1 MKKIRT
7 LIVDD
12 EPIAQEIL
20 ETYLLKI
27 PELEL
32 AGKCKN
38 ALEAFS
44 MLNKGQTDLML
55 LDINMPEISG
65 IDFLKSLKNP
75 PHIIFTTA
83 YSEFALESYEMNAI
97 DYLLKPISFER
108 FLKAIDKTVKIIQA
122 GQTENNAPVNI
133 STQSSESQSNLMFV
147 KSEGKLIKID
157 LNQLWLV
164 EGLKDYVQLWIDE
177 GKIIVHTTMK
187 NLEDLLLSHPHFIRV
202 HKSHIINIRYI
213 SEVWGNSIKIK
224 NQTITI
230 GMTYKDDV
238 NRVLDGYKLM

>member
-1 MKKIRT
+1 MKIIRT

-12 EPIAQEIL
+12 EPLAQDIL
-20 ETYLLKI
+20 ETYISKI
-27 PELEL
+27 PELQL

-44 MLNKGQTDLML
+44 FLNKGETDLML

-65 IDFLKSLKNP
+65 MDFLKSLKNP
-75 PHIIFTTA
+75 PHVIFTTA
-83 YSEFALESYEMNAI
+83 YSEFAIESYDQSAV

-108 FLKAIDKTVKIIQA
+108 FLKAIDKANKIINPTGLEMQP
-122 GQTENNAPVNI
+122 TSNI
-133 STQSSESQSNLMFV
+133 LSDNQPNLMFV

-157 LNQLWLV
+157 LTQLWLV
-164 EGLKDYVQLWIDE
+164 EGLKDYVQLWLED
-177 GKIIVHTTMK
+177 GKVIVHTTMK
-187 NLEDLLLSHPHFIRV
+187 NIEELLINNPNFMRV

-224 NQTITI
+224 NQTIII
-230 GMTYKDDV
+230 GNTYKEEVDK
-238 NRVLDGYKLM
+238 VLDSYKLL

>member
-12 EPIAQEIL
+12 EPIAQDIL
-20 ETYLLKI
+20 ETYILKI

-32 AGKCKN
+32 AGKCRN

-44 MLNKGQTDLML
+44 MLNKVQTDLML

-65 IDFLKSLKNP
+65 MDFLKSLKNP
-75 PHIIFTTA
+75 PHVIFTTA
-83 YSEFALESYEMNAI
+83 YSEFAIESYEQNAI

-108 FLKAIDKTVKIIQA
+108 FLKAIDKTVKIINS
-122 GQTENNAPVNI
+122 E
-133 STQSSESQSNLMFV
+133 SSENTASITTHGTAAENANNLVFV

-164 EGLKDYVQLWIDE
+164 EGLKDYVQLWMDDT
-177 GKIIVHTTMK
+177 KVIVHSTMK
-187 NLEDLLLSHPHFIRV
+187 SLEELLLSNPHFIRV
-202 HKSHIINIRYI
+202 HKSYIINMQYI
-213 SEVWGNSIKIK
+213 DEVWGNSIKIK
-224 NQTITI
+224 NQTIII
-230 GMTYKDDV
+230 GNTYKEEV
-238 NRVLDGYKLM
+238 NRVLDGYKLI

>member
-1 MKKIRT
+1 MKRIRT

-12 EPIAQEIL
+12 EPIAQDIL
-20 ETYLLKI
+20 ETYISKI

-44 MLNKGQTDLML
+44 FLNKGETDLML

-65 IDFLKSLKNP
+65 MDFLKSLKNP
-75 PHIIFTTA
+75 PHVIFTTA
-83 YSEFALESYEMNAI
+83 YSEFAIESYDQSAI

-108 FLKAIDKTVKIIQA
+108 FLKAIDKANKIINPV
-122 GQTENNAPVNI
+122 GTEMQPSSNI
-133 STQSSESQSNLMFV
+133 LSDNQPNLMFV

-157 LNQLWLV
+157 LSQLWLV
-164 EGLKDYVQLWIDE
+164 EGLKDYVQLWLEE
-177 GKIIVHTTMK
+177 GKVIVHTTMK
-187 NLEDLLLSHPHFIRV
+187 NIEELLNNNSNFMRV
-202 HKSHIINIRYI
+202 HKSHIINIRFI

-224 NQTITI
+224 NQNIII
-230 GMTYKDDV
+230 GNTYKEEVDK
-238 NRVLDGYKLM
+238 VLDSYKLL